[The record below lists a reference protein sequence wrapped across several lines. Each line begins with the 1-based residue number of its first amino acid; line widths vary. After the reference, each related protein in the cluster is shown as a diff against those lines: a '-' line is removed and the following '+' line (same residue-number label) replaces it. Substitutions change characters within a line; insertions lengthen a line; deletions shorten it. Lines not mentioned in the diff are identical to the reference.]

1 MITSDPEMCK
11 LFVEALSADN
21 YPSKCSYMYKAGG
34 MTKIVCSL
42 ILLFDI
48 VHIMKSIR
56 NNWLNIKDFEK
67 TLFIPN

>member
-1 MITSDPEMCK
+1 MCD

-21 YPSKCSYMYKAGG
+21 YPLNVSSYVYSFH
-34 MTKIVCSL
+34 MTKKVCNL

-48 VHIMKSIR
+48 VHIHEIIR